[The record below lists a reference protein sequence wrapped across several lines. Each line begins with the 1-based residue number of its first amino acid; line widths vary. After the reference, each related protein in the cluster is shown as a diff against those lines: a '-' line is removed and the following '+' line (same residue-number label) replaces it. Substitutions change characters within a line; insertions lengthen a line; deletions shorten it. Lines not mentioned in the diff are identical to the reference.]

1 MHKAALR
8 TLPACISRVNRDHC
22 DARELGFVFDL
33 QAKIGKTPTV
43 HLRKAEEAYR
53 LDLLAKIKEANLLDA
68 EVAKLRAE
76 NERLND
82 LAWRYRGEL
91 NQAQEEFAKLKY
103 ERLPAI
109 KAALD
114 DLNALFATRNPQ

>member
-1 MHKAALR
+1 MSTYQDQIYALR
-8 TLPACISRVNRDHC
+8 TAEFAADGDECVRRDDASRI
-22 DARELGFVFDL
+22 AS
-33 QAKIGKTPTV
+33 
-43 HLRKAEEAYR
+43 KA
-53 LDLLAKIKEANLLDA
+53 DA

-114 DLNALFATRNPQ
+114 DLNALLPASNPQ

>member
-1 MHKAALR
+1 MTYEDQIYALR
-8 TLPACISRVNRDHC
+8 TAEFAADGGECVRRDDASRIANEA
-22 DARELGFVFDL
+22 DAEV
-33 QAKIGKTPTV
+33 AK
-43 HLRKAEEAYR
+43 LRKAEEAYR

-76 NERLND
+76 NERLSD

-91 NQAQEEFAKLKY
+91 YKAQEEIARLQY

-109 KAALD
+109 KAALE
-114 DLNALFATRNPQ
+114 DLKALLPASDPQ